1 MLSIQIQNLRKEYN
15 GQLALDLQELS
26 LEPGSITGIVG
37 NNGAGKTTL
46 FRLMLD
52 LIEPTHGGI
61 LVDGREVAGSDHWKP
76 LIGSYLDEGFLVDF
90 LRPEELFLFTARLYG
105 MDARR
110 VEERLGHFEAFM
122 QAEVMGQ
129 NKYIRNL
136 SSGNRQKVGIVA
148 AMLPEPRLLLLDEP
162 FNYLDPSSQILMKRL
177 LKEDNQRRQS
187 SILVSSHN
195 LNHLTEICHRVILL
209 EKGRVIKD
217 LRPPDDDL
225 GEVERYFS
233 SQAGQDTPPLS

>member
-1 MLSIQIQNLRKEYN
+1 MLSIQIDNLRKEYN
-15 GQLALDLQELS
+15 GQLALDLQGLS
-26 LEPGSITGIVG
+26 IEPGSITGVVG
-37 NNGAGKTTL
+37 NNGAGKTTW

-52 LIEPTHGGI
+52 LIEPTEGSI
-61 LVDGREVAGSDHWKP
+61 LLDGKTVAGSDHWKP
-76 LIGSYLDEGFLVDF
+76 LTGSYLDEGFLVDF
-90 LRPEELFLFTARLYG
+90 LRPEEFFLFTARLYG

-110 VEERLGHFEAFM
+110 MDERLKAFEAFM
-122 QAEVMGQ
+122 QGEVVGK

-148 AMLPEPRLLLLDEP
+148 AMLPEPKLLLLDEP

-217 LRPPDDDL
+217 LRPPADDL

-233 SQAGQDTPPLS
+233 SQAGP